1 MWHIN
6 VKRLEDALFTKR
18 WCIDRLT
25 GDSVRLTELLHEA
38 APHIPADEWPERIRS
53 GGAHLNGAPIVSD
66 GDVHPPARVEYFEP
80 RTFPLPSTAYP
91 SWSSDWIVFED
102 DDVIV
107 INKPAR
113 LPTLPVRE
121 QATHNVRSYLEH
133 YVGGSVHLPSRLD
146 TSTTG
151 LVIAS
156 KSPRTHRAL
165 QHAFEHRL
173 VTKRYRSEL
182 TGDVSFAQVTFS
194 SPIGYHPL
202 HPVLRATHSRG
213 KSALT
218 TFSLIESR
226 TNTALVDALPLT
238 GRTHQIRVHAA
249 ALGYPLVGDN
259 FYNGAE
265 ATSLHLCCIGLLLPH
280 PRNGSELA
288 VTIPDDKLPRW
299 ATKNIIL

>member
-6 VKRLEDALFTKR
+6 LKRLEEALFTRR
-18 WCIDRLT
+18 WCIDRLS
-25 GDSVRLTELLHEA
+25 GDPLRLTELLCEA
-38 APHIPADEWPERIRS
+38 APHIPVEEWSARIQS
-53 GGAHLNGAPIVSD
+53 GGAHLNGAPVLSD
-66 GDVHPPARVEYFEP
+66 VEVHSPARVEYFEP
-80 RTFPLPSTAYP
+80 RTFPTPATAYP
-91 SWSSDWIVFED
+91 LWSIDWIVFED
-102 DDVIV
+102 DDLIV

-121 QATHNVRSYLEH
+121 QATHNVRAYLER

-156 KSPRTHRAL
+156 KSLQTHRAL
-165 QHAFEHRL
+165 QHTFEHRRI
-173 VTKRYRSEL
+173 TKRYRCEL
-182 TGDVSFAQVTFS
+182 SGVPSFSQITIS
-194 SPIGYHPL
+194 SPIGHHPL
-202 HPVLRATHSRG
+202 HPVLRATHSGG
-213 KSALT
+213 KGALT

-226 TNTALVDALPLT
+226 PGTSLVDAFPLT

-265 ATSLHLCCIGLLLPH
+265 ATSLHLCCIELVLPH
-280 PRNGSELA
+280 PRDGSELT
-288 VTIPDDKLPRW
+288 VNIPDHKLPAW
-299 ATKNIIL
+299 AIKNVVS

>member
-1 MWHIN
+1 MWNIN
-6 VKRLEDALFTKR
+6 LKRLEDALFTKR
-18 WCIDRLT
+18 WCIDYLS
-25 GDSVRLTELLHEA
+25 GDAVSLTELLCAA
-38 APHIPADEWPERIRS
+38 APHIPGDEWPERIRS
-53 GGAHLNGAPIVSD
+53 GGAHLNGAPILSD
-66 GDVHPPARVEYFEP
+66 VEVHPLARVEYFEP
-80 RTFPLPSTAYP
+80 NVFPTPSASYP
-91 SWSSDWIVFED
+91 AWSRDWIVFED
-102 DDVIV
+102 DDVLV
-107 INKPAR
+107 INKPSR

-121 QATHNVRSYLEH
+121 QATHNLRAYLER

-156 KSPRTHRAL
+156 KGTETHRPL

-173 VTKRYRSEL
+173 VTKRYRCEL
-182 TGDVSFAQVTFS
+182 SGAPAFSRIVIS
-194 SPIGYHPL
+194 SPIGHHPL

-218 TFSLIESR
+218 TFSLIASR
-226 TNTALVDALPLT
+226 STTSLVDAFPLT

-265 ATSLHLCCIGLLLPH
+265 SSMLHLCCIELVLPH
-280 PRNGSELA
+280 PRDGRELQ
-288 VTIPDDKLPRW
+288 VTLPNPKLPLW
-299 ATKNIIL
+299 AQENVVS

>member
-6 VKRLEDALFTKR
+6 VRRLEDALFSKR

-25 GDSVRLTELLHEA
+25 GESVRLTALLCAA
-38 APHIPADEWPERIRS
+38 APHIPVDEWPARIGA
-53 GGAHLNGAPIVSD
+53 GGAHVNGAPILSD
-66 GDVHPPARVEYFEP
+66 GELQPPVRVEYFEP
-80 RTFPLPSTAYP
+80 ASFPLPPTAYP
-91 SWSSDWIVFED
+91 LWSADWIVFED

-121 QATHNVRSYLEH
+121 QATHNVRAYLER
-133 YVGGSVHLPSRLD
+133 YSGKPVHLPSRLD

-156 KSPRTHRAL
+156 KSPQTHRAL
-165 QHAFEHRL
+165 QHTFEHRQ
-173 VTKRYRSEL
+173 VIKRYRCEL
-182 TGDVSFAQVTFS
+182 SADPCFARITIS
-194 SPIGYHPL
+194 SPIGHHPL
-202 HPVLRATHSRG
+202 HPVLRATHSGG

-226 TNTALVDALPLT
+226 SKTSLVDAFPLT

-265 ATSLHLCCIGLLLPH
+265 SARLHLCCVELVLPH
-280 PRNGSELA
+280 PRDGRELA
-288 VTIPDDKLPRW
+288 VSIPDHKLPAW
-299 ATKNIIL
+299 AVRNVVL